1 MTYKVVK
8 DVIADAEIDDFARCS
23 GFRFRGSGDSAFY

>member
-23 GFRFRGSGDSAFY
+23 GFRFR

>member
-8 DVIADAEIDDFARCS
+8 DVIADAEIDDFARYAADYS
-23 GFRFRGSGDSAFY
+23 ED